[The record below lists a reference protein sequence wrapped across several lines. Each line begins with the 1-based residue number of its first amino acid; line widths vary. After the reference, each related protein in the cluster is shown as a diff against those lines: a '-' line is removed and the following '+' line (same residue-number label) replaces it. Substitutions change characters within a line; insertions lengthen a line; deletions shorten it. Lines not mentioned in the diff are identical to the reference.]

1 MILSAAV
8 ETSSESVRTV
18 KRSLGTFR
26 PACSVTAE
34 VKVAEEVPTTS
45 ADCSKT
51 LVWTRQRV
59 LSSFKILWKATID

>member
-8 ETSSESVRTV
+8 ETSSESVSTV

-26 PACSVTAE
+26 PACSVTA

-45 ADCSKT
+45 ADCSKK

-59 LSSFKILWKATID
+59 LSSFKILWKAAID